1 MTTIKRRNYFL
12 RYFAVFCVPVLL
24 LGSLIWANNIL
35 YIYRETAAFRNTAL
49 SQMVESMDMLVD
61 QTQAVADK
69 ANSNDDIVCARR
81 GVGED
86 YERVSQWLRLYED
99 LFIDEITL
107 AYYILGDTSI
117 TTRDGAMPYGDFE
130 SRYSDNINFSLAG
143 YFKTLNQSGRFA
155 TSNLNWKNGAFFAL
169 SYTHPV
175 TDQQARHVGTL
186 CFLVP
191 RSVLLSMF
199 ARYFPEG
206 SAQLHILDAAN
217 KPVFLSNNNQAMV
230 QALAKAGGLGL
241 IDEGENGIV
250 LRSVSRR
257 GRFSYYVA
265 MPRGDFYASSASSM
279 SFLFILQAVLILFS
293 AGVASLLARSHYA
306 NLQKMRGQNLRLED
320 ELDAQGDIIRMLVL
334 KKLIDGSRKEQA
346 EIDYNLNCANIQF
359 YHPNFFVLVA
369 DYSNAKDEDA
379 ESIAF
384 SRLFEGKNSSDV
396 YHQVV
401 SLPEVKRTA
410 VVINT
415 AYDQKTLAIVVAG
428 LLSASVIKTP
438 AGFSACQQSCL
449 RLNIAYIEAA
459 VAVSERLS
467 PAGGQLYLF
476 TDMGDASCNSQLPML
491 EHTIIQESIRNGSKE
506 LLTSSV
512 DTLFSK
518 ILVPSHHQQIVRL
531 ACFDVINLCVR
542 LFTIF
547 EIPLNARTIAEL
559 SGFESPAE
567 LNSAVKNLLFDLS
580 DAVQEKLNST
590 MASTKYNLMGFVQ
603 EHFRDSNLSLGL
615 LAEEFG
621 LSQSY
626 ISKLFKDETGQNF
639 ISYVKQLRISYVK
652 KQLMATDLQVKDI
665 ILDTGYVDV
674 ANFARTFKQE
684 VGLTPLQYRY
694 NIRQNG

>member
-1 MTTIKRRNYFL
+1 MRNYFL

-24 LGSLIWANNIL
+24 LGSLLWANNIL
-35 YIYRETAAFRNTAL
+35 YIHREKAAFRNTAL
-49 SQMVESMDMLVD
+49 SQMVESMDLLVD

-69 ANSNDDIVCARR
+69 ANNNADIVSARR
-81 GVGED
+81 NAQED

-99 LFIDEITL
+99 MFIDEITL
-107 AYYILGDTSI
+107 AYYILGDTRI
-117 TTRDGAMPYGDFE
+117 TTHDGAMAYGDFE
-130 SRYSDNINFSLAG
+130 SKYSDNINFSLAG
-143 YFKTLNQSGRFA
+143 FFKTLNQSGRFA

-169 SYTHPV
+169 SYTHPI
-175 TDQQARHVGTL
+175 TDQKARHVGTL

-206 SAQLHILDAAN
+206 SAQLYILDAAN
-217 KPVFLSNNNQAMV
+217 KPAFLSNNNQDMV
-230 QALAKAGGLGL
+230 KTLTEMGGLGL
-241 IDEGENGIV
+241 IDEGKNGMV
-250 LRSVSRR
+250 LRSVSRQ

-265 MPRGDFYASSASSM
+265 MPRSDFYASGLNDM

-293 AGVASLLARSHYA
+293 TGIAILLARSHYA

-334 KKLIDGSRKEQA
+334 RKLIDGSHKEQA
-346 EIDYNLNCANIQF
+346 VIDHNLRCANIQF

-369 DYSNAKDEDA
+369 DYTNAKDEDA

-384 SRLFEGKNSSDV
+384 SRLFEDKNSSEA

-410 VVINT
+410 VIINT
-415 AYDQKTLAIVVAG
+415 AYDQKTLASEVAE
-428 LLSASVIKTP
+428 LLSSSGIRTP

-459 VAVSERLS
+459 VAISERLS
-467 PAGGQLYLF
+467 PAGEQIYLF
-476 TDMGDASCNSQLPML
+476 TDTEDASCNSQLPML
-491 EHTIIQESIRNGSKE
+491 EHTIIQESIRNGNKE
-506 LLTSSV
+506 LLASSI
-512 DTLFSK
+512 DALFSK
-518 ILVPSHHQQIVRL
+518 ILVPTQHQQMVRL

-547 EIPLNARTIAEL
+547 DSSLNSRTIAEL

-567 LNSAVKNLLFDLS
+567 LNSIVKDLLFELS
-580 DAVQEKLNST
+580 DNVQEKLNST
-590 MASTKYNLMGFVQ
+590 MASAKYNLIGFVQ

-639 ISYVKQLRISYVK
+639 ISYVKQLRMSYVK
-652 KQLMATDLQVKDI
+652 KQLMATNLQVKDI

-684 VGLTPLQYRY
+684 VGLTPLQYRH